1 MENMEIISTEIIT
14 STNGSSLKKNTKSPV
29 TYRGD
34 KAWVDGAW
42 GLLSS
47 FDVENCD
54 AYTIRSADEIKRYVI
69 ELCDLIDMKRFGEC
83 NVVHFGEDERVAGY
97 SMFQL
102 IETSC
107 ISGHFANESNRS
119 YIDVFSC
126 KAYDPKVVA
135 EFTRTFFKGDVV
147 RVNTCNRF

>member
-1 MENMEIISTEIIT
+1 MENIEIISHDIVTP
-14 STNGSSLKKNTKSPV
+14 NGSAAHSAVKSPIV
-29 TYRGD
+29 YRGD
-34 KAWVDGAW
+34 KAWADGAW

-47 FDVENCD
+47 IDVENCD
-54 AYTIRSADEIKRYVI
+54 PYTIRSADEIKRYVT
-69 ELCDLIDMKRFGEC
+69 ELCDLIDMKRFGDC

-126 KAYDPKVVA
+126 KAYDPRVVA
-135 EFTRTFFKGDVV
+135 EFTRSFFKGDVV
-147 RVNTCNRF
+147 RVHTCNRF

>member
-1 MENMEIISTEIIT
+1 MENIEILSNDVNLNGGSNGTLLTQKKIIH
-14 STNGSSLKKNTKSPV
+14 
-29 TYRGD
+29 RGD

-47 FDVENCD
+47 FDVEDCD
-54 AYTIRSADEIKRYVI
+54 PYTIRSADEIKRYVI

-126 KAYDPKVVA
+126 KAYDPKIVA
-135 EFTRTFFKGDVV
+135 QFTREFFKGDVV

>member
-1 MENMEIISTEIIT
+1 MENTNVETIISN
-14 STNGSSLKKNTKSPV
+14 STVISKPSAPV
-29 TYRGD
+29 IAYRGD
-34 KAWVDGAW
+34 KAWADGAW

-47 FDVENCD
+47 IDVEDCD
-54 AYTIRSADEIKRYVI
+54 PDLIRSATDIKRYVI

-83 NVVHFGEDERVAGY
+83 HVVHFGEDERVAGY

-135 EFTRTFFKGDVV
+135 EFTREFFKGEKV
-147 RVNTCNRF
+147 RVNTTNRF